1 MRIKQ
6 TASKYI
12 MFGIMN
18 KKRMKDRS
26 SYSSGEGSV
35 YNSTNGYKYP
45 EGVQQGNGFAV
56 NEIISLKV
64 FLK

>member
-1 MRIKQ
+1 
-6 TASKYI
+6 
-12 MFGIMN
+12 MN

-64 FLK
+64 FLR